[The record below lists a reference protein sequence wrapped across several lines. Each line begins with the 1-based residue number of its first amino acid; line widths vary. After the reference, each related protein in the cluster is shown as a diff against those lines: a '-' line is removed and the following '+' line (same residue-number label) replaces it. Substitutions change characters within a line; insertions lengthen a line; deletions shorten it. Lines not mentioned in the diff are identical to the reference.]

1 MTTTPVLPTAAQ
13 VCQNIMEDV
22 RDYQDEQIEE
32 LTNELGAAYS

>member
-13 VCQNIMEDV
+13 IRQNIMEDA
-22 RDYQDEQIEE
+22 RDYQDERIEE